1 MLFFWTL
8 YSKYVRWFPQNH
20 VFNIYNTKMLLE
32 HQTSLLVWFLKDHV
46 TLRTQVPAAKNSAL
60 LHQIKN
66 RF

>member
-20 VFNIYNTKMLLE
+20 VFNIYNNTKMLLE
-32 HQTSLLVWFLKDHV
+32 HQTSLVWFLKDHV
-46 TLRTQVPAAKNSAL
+46 TLRTQILAAKNSAL

-66 RF
+66 TF